1 MDLTSIRQAERELM
15 QKRLT
20 AQKKQ
25 IFAYS
30 SSMKKI
36 PN

>member
-20 AQKKQ
+20 AQKKTNNRLQ
-25 IFAYS
+25 AAY
-30 SSMKKI
+30 
-36 PN
+36 

>member
-20 AQKKQ
+20 AQKKSR
-25 IFAYS
+25 YS
-30 SSMKKI
+30 LTAAL
-36 PN
+36 